1 MYVLRVEGGGGGL
14 DHTMERRSM
23 IRRPTMITG
32 LVFGFALQTIFLAT
46 PAETGA
52 QAERAS
58 PGAPHGSDMKPQEA
72 HVAVY
77 DPTRQ
82 SPAEMMWQP
91 YPASPPAGFHW
102 QHTGSPAVKV
112 DPATGQPLSGQP
124 VGSWILVRD
133 GYSMPK
139 VR

>member
-1 MYVLRVEGGGGGL
+1 MV
-14 DHTMERRSM
+14 
-23 IRRPTMITG
+23 RRPTMITG

-46 PAETGA
+46 AAETGA
-52 QAERAS
+52 QPERAS
-58 PGAPHGSDMKPQEA
+58 PGAAHGSDMKPQET

-91 YPASPPAGFHW
+91 YPAPPPAGFHW

>member
-1 MYVLRVEGGGGGL
+1 MV
-14 DHTMERRSM
+14 
-23 IRRPTMITG
+23 RRPTMITG
-32 LVFGFALQTIFLAT
+32 LVFGFALQTIFLLTA
-46 PAETGA
+46 A
-52 QAERAS
+52 QPERAS
-58 PGAPHGSDMKPQEA
+58 PGAAHGSDMKPQET

-91 YPASPPAGFHW
+91 YPAPPPAGFHW
-102 QHTGSPAVKV
+102 QHTGSPTVKV